1 MDSEE
6 LCHAFAEFFFDVGS
20 IRTPH
25 QQNPDRNPGGILN
38 PTFRLADC
46 LPGGFPLGPAV
57 DPVVDPGSCGN
68 YAADLPDS

>member
-1 MDSEE
+1 MSDQSA
-6 LCHAFAEFFFDVGS
+6 LRIGRIRIGIRAGFS
-20 IRTPH
+20 IQRIPEI
-25 QQNPDRNPGGILN
+25 PKI
-38 PTFRLADC
+38 RLADC

>member
-38 PTFRLADC
+38 PTY
-46 LPGGFPLGPAV
+46 P
-57 DPVVDPGSCGN
+57 
-68 YAADLPDS
+68 